1 MNIQHSDRRN
11 LKISQKSLFIF
22 FLFNIFF
29 LIIFYLLYNYFYS
42 LSITIHIFLHN
53 YFSTQF
59 IIQVNILFYK
69 YFNNEYIS
77 YITLTLI
84 YNFFNIYKSFVLY
97 SILLFSKLFTGLI
110 QLIITNCPLY
120 YDEKISY
127 FYLEKYTFSFP
138 SDILIFS
145 PVFFYVVFKILIR
158 KMNQKKSNIKICL
171 FILYC
176 LYISLLSLNEFILG
190 FHSLNEIYFSY
201 FYSFSMYY
209 LLFHIIKINFSDYN
223 QFYIITRI
231 KIEKIIMISIYLFI
245 TEIILLFLTYND
257 EDLIYE
263 KLKKQYKIK
272 NISKDSLTF
281 STNSFIKS
289 LPFYSIFFLYLGFNY
304 ELEYICCDKY
314 NNWTQFNFENDDLN
328 SESSFSSNS
337 SDTSLIERISITK
350 GAQWNH
356 TEIKI
361 SIIRLICLFYII
373 IAIFFPGYL
382 LNWKN
387 PFLGVLLVKEFIP
400 WCIISFGGSYGF
412 KAIFKNFRLI
422 NATLENIIR
431 ESVN

>member
-1 MNIQHSDRRN
+1 MNIRHSNRSN

-22 FLFNIFF
+22 FLFNIVF
-29 LIIFYLLYNYFYS
+29 LIIFCLLYNFFYS

-53 YFSTQF
+53 YFNTQF
-59 IIQVNILFYK
+59 FIQVNILFYK

-77 YITLTLI
+77 YITLIFI
-84 YNFFNIYKSFVLY
+84 YNFFNSYKSFILY
-97 SILLFSKLFTGLI
+97 SILLFSKLFTGLV
-110 QLIITNCPLY
+110 QLIIITPPLY
-120 YDEKISY
+120 YDEKITY

-138 SDILIFS
+138 PDILIFS
-145 PVFFYVVFKILIR
+145 PVFFYVVLKILTR
-158 KMNQKKSNIKICL
+158 KMHQKKSNIKIGL
-171 FILYC
+171 FILYS
-176 LYISLLSLNEFILG
+176 LYISILSLNEFILG
-190 FHSLNEIYFSY
+190 FNSLNELYFSY
-201 FYSFSMYY
+201 YYSFSVYY

-223 QFYIITRI
+223 QFYIITKI

-245 TEIILLFLTYND
+245 SELILLFITYND

-263 KLKKQYKIK
+263 KLKKQNKIK

-314 NNWTQFNFENDDLN
+314 NNWTQFNFENDDLS

-387 PFLGVLLVKEFIP
+387 PFLCVLLVKVFIP